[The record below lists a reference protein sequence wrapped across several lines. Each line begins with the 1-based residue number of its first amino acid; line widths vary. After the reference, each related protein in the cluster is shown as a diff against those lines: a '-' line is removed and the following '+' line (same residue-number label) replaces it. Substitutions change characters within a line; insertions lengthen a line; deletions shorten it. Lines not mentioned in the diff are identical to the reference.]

1 VPPATSP
8 QDRAAAIAAEL
19 ASLGLALPGTLLQR
33 RTRCGRPACACHADP
48 PALHGPYW
56 QWTRKAA
63 GKTITRIVPDD
74 QLADYRQWISNDHRL
89 RALVAELETL
99 TLAIAD
105 ASRQRKRRT
114 PAPPAKA
121 GKTLHNTVDT
131 PRLTRG
137 PRPQRPAFP
146 QVTAKREDLTKFHQ
160 VSAGQRL
167 VAIPCVAVPRL
178 VSDFGSVLG
187 ARIGE
192 NRQPGRDADILGRLL
207 TRSVA
212 PDYVCGM

>member
-33 RTRCGRPACACHADP
+33 RARCGKPGCRCHADP

-56 QWTRKAA
+56 QWTRKVG
-63 GKTITRIVPDD
+63 GKTITRLVPDH
-74 QLADYRQWISNDHRL
+74 QLADYRQWIDNDRRL

-105 ASRQRKRRT
+105 ARHQGKRR
-114 PAPPAKA
+114 APPTAS
-121 GKTLHNTVDT
+121 KTGNPPRNTVDT

-137 PRPQRPAFP
+137 QPRDHRLFP
-146 QVTAKREDLTKFHQ
+146 QVTAKCEDLTRSEAMTDH
-160 VSAGQRL
+160 SG
-167 VAIPCVAVPRL
+167 P
-178 VSDFGSVLG
+178 SVG
-187 ARIGE
+187 ANSG
-192 NRQPGRDADILGRLL
+192 
-207 TRSVA
+207 
-212 PDYVCGM
+212 